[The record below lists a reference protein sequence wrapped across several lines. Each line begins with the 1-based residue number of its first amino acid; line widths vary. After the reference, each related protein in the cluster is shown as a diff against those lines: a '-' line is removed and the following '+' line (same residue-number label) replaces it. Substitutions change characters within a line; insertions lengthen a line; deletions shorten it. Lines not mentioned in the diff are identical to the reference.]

1 MGMNKQTGNMYPF
14 ITHTWNPIRGK
25 CPHECTYCYMK
36 RFKVGS
42 FRFECK
48 EMDTNLGKGNFIF
61 VGSSTDMW
69 ADQMPSEYIERV
81 LEHCNRYP
89 ENEYLFQTKNP
100 DRYKYFLTKLPPKSI
115 LGTTIETN
123 YPFNKIT
130 KAPDTI
136 DRALAMAIIRGIKK
150 MVSIEPIMDFDLH
163 KMLTWLKAID
173 PDFISIGADS
183 KRNNLPE
190 PSAEKIGDLL
200 VKLRDITNDVVIKS
214 NMDRLIG

>member
-136 DRALAMAIIRGIKK
+136 DRALAMAILKGIKK

-163 KMLTWLKAID
+163 KMVTWLKAID

-183 KRNNLPE
+183 KGNNLPE
-190 PSAEKIGDLL
+190 PSPEKIDKL
-200 VKLRDITNDVVIKS
+200 VGKLGAITNDVVIKS
-214 NMDRLIG
+214 NMDRLI

>member
-1 MGMNKQTGNMYPF
+1 
-14 ITHTWNPIRGK
+14 
-25 CPHECTYCYMK
+25 
-36 RFKVGS
+36 
-42 FRFECK
+42 
-48 EMDTNLGKGNFIF
+48 
-61 VGSSTDMW
+61 MW
-69 ADQMPSEYIERV
+69 ANRMPREYIERV

-100 DRYKYFLTKLPPKSI
+100 DRFHGFLGSFPKNSI

-123 YPFNKIT
+123 YSLNPRIT

-190 PSAEKIGDLL
+190 PSAEKIDDLL